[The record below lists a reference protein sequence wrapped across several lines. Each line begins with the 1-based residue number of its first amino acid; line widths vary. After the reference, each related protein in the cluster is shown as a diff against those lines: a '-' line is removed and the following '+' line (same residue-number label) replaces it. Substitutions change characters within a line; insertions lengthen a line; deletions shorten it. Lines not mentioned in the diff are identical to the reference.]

1 MSQDVCAPCA
11 PYSPVVG
18 LVGGIGSGKSALA
31 RWVAQ
36 HARIEILDA
45 DQLGHQALDDPTLA
59 KLVLDRFPQ
68 AAAFIDNYFTR
79 YYGVAEYLDRV
90 LEECRRS
97 GYAETIRGRRRPIH
111 GIRPLPNRQR
121 NMPERTAINS
131 VIQGSAADLIK
142 LAMIR
147 VDQALTRDSHPGIM
161 LLQIHDELVFEVPE
175 NELES
180 LVALVRMEMESALDL
195 DVPLLVDC
203 AAGPNWLEIEEIPAD

>member
-1 MSQDVCAPCA
+1 
-11 PYSPVVG
+11 
-18 LVGGIGSGKSALA
+18 
-31 RWVAQ
+31 
-36 HARIEILDA
+36 
-45 DQLGHQALDDPTLA
+45 
-59 KLVLDRFPQ
+59 
-68 AAAFIDNYFTR
+68 
-79 YYGVAEYLDRV
+79 
-90 LEECRRS
+90 
-97 GYAETIRGRRRPIH
+97 
-111 GIRPLPNRQR
+111 
-121 NMPERTAINS
+121 MPERTAINS

-142 LAMIR
+142 LAMIQ